1 MSSFVSKIEISD
13 KTLFCKELKVK
24 HHKTILKSLLGDTPD
39 YESTFYNISN
49 ILAELTDLKIEEL
62 NQFNVID
69 YFLLL
74 FEVRSLSIGSSI
86 AAETTG
92 EKVIKIKLNISK
104 FGECLKNIDVK
115 ELLQTE
121 TVDDINIEYKLP
133 TILDIVNIDIN
144 SQETI
149 YKLFVKA
156 LTVKDLYIDLASIDT
171 KSRSKIL
178 ESLPAKITSHFNKRS
193 QSLITKF
200 NNINLLS
207 YLSGLKDKQLIFNF
221 NINNLGSILKL
232 LFGEQLLTL
241 YSNIFTL
248 CNQGNLTPEYIENCT
263 PGEYI
268 LFVKKIEEINQ
279 ISKASLPLDV
289 NVSTKNYSYPDVP
302 AATSK
307 SEFPS
312 IG

>member
-1 MSSFVSKIEISD
+1 MSSFLSKIKISD

-39 YESTFYNISN
+39 YESVFYNISN
-49 ILAELTDLKIEEL
+49 ILAELTDLKIEDI
-62 NQFNVID
+62 NQLNVID
-69 YFLLL
+69 YFLLI

-92 EKVIKIKLNISK
+92 EKVIKLKLNISK
-104 FGECLKNIDVK
+104 FGECLRNIDLK
-115 ELLQTE
+115 DLLQTE

-133 TILDIVNIDIN
+133 TIQDIVNIDIN

-149 YKLFVKA
+149 YKLFVKS
-156 LTVKDLYIDLASIDT
+156 LTVKDLYIDLTSID
-171 KSRSKIL
+171 SQSHIKIL
-178 ESLPAKITSHFNKRS
+178 EYLPAKITSHFNKRS
-193 QSLITKF
+193 QSLISKF
-200 NNINLLS
+200 NDINLLS
-207 YLSGLKDKQLIFNF
+207 YLPGLKDKQLVFNF
-221 NINNLGSILKL
+221 NIDNLGSILKL

-279 ISKASLPLDV
+279 ISKASLPLDISV
-289 NVSTKNYSYPDVP
+289 PTKNFGYPDVP
-302 AATSK
+302 ATTSK

>member
-1 MSSFVSKIEISD
+1 VSSFVSKIKICD
-13 KTLFCKELKVK
+13 KTLYCKELKVK
-24 HHKTILKSLLGDTPD
+24 HHKTILKSLLGNTPD
-39 YESTFYNISN
+39 YESAFYNISN
-49 ILAELTDLKIEEL
+49 ILTELTNIKFEEI
-62 NQFNVID
+62 NQLNVID

-92 EKVIKIKLNISK
+92 EKVIKLKLNVSK
-104 FGECLKNIDVK
+104 FSECLKNINIED
-115 ELLQTE
+115 LLQPE
-121 TVDDINIEYKLP
+121 TVDNIIIEYKLP
-133 TILDIVNIDIN
+133 TIQDIVNIDIN
-144 SQETI
+144 SQETV
-149 YKLFVKA
+149 YKLFVKS
-156 LTVKDLYIDLASIDT
+156 LIVKDLYVDLTDIDSNTYI
-171 KSRSKIL
+171 KIL
-178 ESLPAKITSHFNKRS
+178 EYLPAKVASCFNKRS
-193 QSLITKF
+193 QNLISKF
-200 NNINLLS
+200 NDINLLS
-207 YLSGLKDKQLIFNF
+207 YLPGLKNEQLVFNF

-279 ISKASLPLDV
+279 TSKASLPLDI
-289 NVSTKNYSYPDVP
+289 NVPTQNFGYPDVP
-302 AATSK
+302 TATSK

>member
-1 MSSFVSKIEISD
+1 VSSFVSKVKISN
-13 KTLFCKELKVK
+13 KTLYCKELRVKQHKV
-24 HHKTILKSLLGDTPD
+24 ILKSLLGDAPD
-39 YESTFYNISN
+39 YESAFYNISN
-49 ILAELTDLKIEEL
+49 ILAELTDLKIDEIHQL
-62 NQFNVID
+62 NIID
-69 YFLLL
+69 FFLLL

-92 EKVIKIKLNISK
+92 EKVIKLKLNITK
-104 FGECLKNIDVK
+104 FSECLKNINVK
-115 ELLQTE
+115 DLLQTE

-133 TILDIVNIDIN
+133 TIQDIVNIDIN

-156 LTVKDLYIDLASIDT
+156 LTVKDLYIDLTGID
-171 KSRSKIL
+171 SNAHIKIL
-178 ESLPAKITSHFNKRS
+178 DYLPAKITSHFNKRS
-193 QSLITKF
+193 QSLISKF

-207 YLSGLKDKQLIFNF
+207 YLPGLKNRQLIFNF

-289 NVSTKNYSYPDVP
+289 NVPTENFGYPDVP
-302 AATSK
+302 ATTSK

>member
-1 MSSFVSKIEISD
+1 MSGFVSKIKIKD
-13 KTLFCKELKVK
+13 NILYCKELKVK
-24 HHKTILKSLLGDTPD
+24 QHKIILKSLLGNTPD
-39 YESTFYNISN
+39 YESAFYNISN
-49 ILAELTDLKIEEL
+49 ILAELTDLNIEQI
-62 NQFNVID
+62 NQLNVID

-74 FEVRSLSIGSSI
+74 FEIRNLSIGSTI

-92 EKVIKIKLNISK
+92 EKVIKIQLNISK
-104 FGECLKNIDVK
+104 FCECLKYIDVND
-115 ELLQTE
+115 LLQSE
-121 TVDDINIEYKLP
+121 TIDDIIIEYKLP
-133 TILDIVNIDIN
+133 TVQDIVNIDIN
-144 SQETI
+144 SQETV

-156 LTVKDLYIDLASIDT
+156 LTVKDLYIDLTSIDF
-171 KSRSKIL
+171 KSYIKVL
-178 ESLPAKITSHFNKRS
+178 EYLPARVTSCFNKRS
-193 QSLITKF
+193 QSLISKF
-200 NNINLLS
+200 NDINLLS
-207 YLSGLKDKQLIFNF
+207 YLPGLKDKQLVFNF
-221 NINNLGSILKL
+221 NIDNLGSILKL

-279 ISKASLPLDV
+279 VSKASLPLDI
-289 NVSTKNYSYPDVP
+289 NIPTKNFGYPDVP

-307 SEFPS
+307 SEFAS